1 MSTTT
6 SNFGFIKPELSDA
19 ADITAFNSNWD
30 TLDTKLKESEN
41 KSSKSMVVDATI
53 LASDWGGSTYTWT
66 NSNIKSAN
74 QIIEMLPASTITKE
88 QLEALQMANIVGTS
102 QDVGNVTF
110 TAYGE
115 VPSIDI
121 PVTFIVR
128 GDV

>member
-19 ADITAFNSNWD
+19 ADITLFNSNWD

-53 LASDWGGSTYTWT
+53 LASGWGGSTYTWT

-102 QDVGNVTF
+102 QDVGSVTF

-128 GDV
+128 GDA

>member
-6 SNFGFIKPELSDA
+6 NNFGFIKPDLGDA

-30 TLDTKLKESEN
+30 KIDTKLKESEN
-41 KSSKSMVVDATI
+41 KSSKSTVVNATI
-53 LASDWGGSTYTWT
+53 LSSGWGGSTYTWT

-74 QIIEMLPASTITKE
+74 QIIEILPASTITKE

-102 QDVGNVTF
+102 QDVGSVTF
-110 TAYGE
+110 TAYGD
-115 VPSIDI
+115 VPTMDI
-121 PVTFIVR
+121 PVVFIIR